1 MSRDVWASWLLV
13 RRSGG
18 DPEAA
23 ERVRKE
29 LHPIRDRVLDGAQL
43 RSSDRLL
50 DVGCGDG
57 LIGFGAVER
66 GLAEVIFSDISQD
79 LLDTC
84 RELAT
89 ELGVVERC
97 RFVHAPAE
105 DLGQLADGSVEAVTT
120 RSVLIFIQDKAR
132 ALREFWRVLAPG
144 GRLSLFEPINRYF
157 CAPGGWVPP
166 TYDVRPIKD
175 LAERVTSVFR
185 QANPPGASAMME
197 FDERDLLNAAEL
209 AGFSEIHIHL
219 DIDVQPA
226 EPRKWEYFYQ
236 SAPNPL
242 APTLE
247 EALHRTLTPTEIERY
262 VDHLRPLVESGTG
275 TTRRAAAFLS
285 AIKDT

>member
-1 MSRDVWASWLLV
+1 MSRDVWASWLLE

-18 DPEAA
+18 DPECA
-23 ERVRKE
+23 EFVRKE

-43 RSSDRLL
+43 RSTDRLL

-57 LIGFGAVER
+57 LIAFGAVER

-89 ELGVVERC
+89 ELGAVERC
-97 RFVHAPAE
+97 RFVRARAE
-105 DLGQLADGSVEAVTT
+105 DLKEVADGSVDAVTT
-120 RSVLIFIQDKAR
+120 RSVLIFVQEKPR
-132 ALREFWRVLAPG
+132 ALREFWRVLARG
-144 GRLSLFEPINRYF
+144 GRMSLFEPIGRYF
-157 CAPGGWVPP
+157 CDPNGWLPH

-175 LAERVTSVFR
+175 VAERVMSVYR
-185 QANPPGASAMME
+185 QANPPELSPMMT
-197 FDERDLLNAAEL
+197 FDERDLLTAAEL
-209 AGFSEIHIHL
+209 AGFSEIHVHL
-219 DIDVQPA
+219 DIAVQAA
-226 EPRKWEYFYQ
+226 EPRKWEYFYRA
-236 SAPNPL
+236 APNPL

-262 VDHLRPLVESGTG
+262 VDHVRPLVESGAG
-275 TTRRAAAFLS
+275 TTRRAAAFVS